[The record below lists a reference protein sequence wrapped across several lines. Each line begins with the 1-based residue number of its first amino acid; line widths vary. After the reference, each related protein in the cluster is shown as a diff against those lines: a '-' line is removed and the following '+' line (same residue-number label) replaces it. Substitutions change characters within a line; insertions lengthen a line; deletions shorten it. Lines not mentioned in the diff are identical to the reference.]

1 MTQIIINYEDRY
13 LPLLSFLLAL
23 KIINKNLFI
32 VVSMQK
38 CAIKII
44 RYLRDCIWLL
54 IYHLVN
60 YKLSIAKFIFSKSI
74 QHEGVVLRSY
84 SIDDFVRKDC
94 RVTLWIRNFEVQK
107 RLPLTAALLKV
118 PARSVAM
125 GCNVN
130 SRDLCNFFS
139 KIRFI

>member
-1 MTQIIINYEDRY
+1 MTQIIINLEDRY

-23 KIINKNLFI
+23 KIINKNLVI

-44 RYLRDCIWLL
+44 CYLRDCIRLL
-54 IYHLVN
+54 IYHFVN

-94 RVTLWIRNFEVQK
+94 RITLWIRNFEVRK
-107 RLPLTAALLKV
+107 RLPLTAGSFKSSGTFSSYGLQCEFSRFVQFLL
-118 PARSVAM
+118 
-125 GCNVN
+125 
-130 SRDLCNFFS
+130 
-139 KIRFI
+139 